1 MDPSLL
7 KEREAFL
14 RRAKNMPVIEKPRI
28 QQQPVSQANVSPT
41 PAKRPFIST
50 SRDYLAMD
58 TRPQN
63 QGRFTLLSRVVKY
76 MKQRHLERDL
86 HPLSVDEILEEL
98 MLQDTPQSDINWLEN
113 EALPNNP
120 KISVSS
126 DGKFVFKPKYDIR
139 SRNELYQILK
149 KHEIKGL
156 GGIYLDDI
164 CEALPEAEKVI
175 QNLGDTVI
183 QVTTPHD
190 KKTVLFF
197 NDKSF
202 DLNVE
207 EEFKQ
212 LWRAVSVEGVH
223 EGKIEEYLHKNGIT
237 SMSADKKV
245 FIPAAKQKRPG
256 QRRATRPVR
265 LKDNEHLQDILKDF
279 SDKKP

>member
-7 KEREAFL
+7 KEREEFL
-14 RRAKNMPVIEKPRI
+14 RRAKNMPVVEKLRP
-28 QQQPVSQANVSPT
+28 QVQNASQMNVSPS
-41 PAKRPFIST
+41 PSKKPLVSST
-50 SRDYLAMD
+50 REYLTMD
-58 TRPQN
+58 IRSQN
-63 QGRFTLLSRVVKY
+63 QGKFALLSRIVKY
-76 MKQRHLERDL
+76 MRRRHLERDL
-86 HPLSVDEILEEL
+86 HPLSVEEILEEL
-98 MLQDTPQSDINWLEN
+98 QLHETPRSDIVWLEN

-120 KISVSS
+120 KIASTP
-126 DGKFVFKPKYDIR
+126 DKKFKFMPRYDIR
-139 SRNELYQILK
+139 SRNDLYQLLK
-149 KHEIKGL
+149 RHEIRGL

-164 CEALPEAEKVI
+164 CEAIPDAEKVL
-175 QNLGDTVI
+175 QSLGDTVV

-207 EEFKQ
+207 DEFKQ

-223 EGKIEEYLHKNGIT
+223 EGKIEEYLHRNGIM

-245 FIPAAKQKRPG
+245 FTPAIKQKRRG
-256 QRRATRPVR
+256 QRQNNRPVKIR
-265 LKDNEHLQDILKDF
+265 DNEHLRDILRDF